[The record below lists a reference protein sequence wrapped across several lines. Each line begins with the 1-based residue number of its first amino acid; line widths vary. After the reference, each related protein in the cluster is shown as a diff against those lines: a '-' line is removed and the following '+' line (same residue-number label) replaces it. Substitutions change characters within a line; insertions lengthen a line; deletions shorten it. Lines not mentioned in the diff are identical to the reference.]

1 MDLVH
6 LDLLAWDLSDLVLW
20 VMVLWAIDLVVG
32 LEALHVDLEPLV
44 KILVLLV
51 GIAHSDLVFEAGFLC
66 MTDHIGFVGFH
77 CLDEGIYSDQE
88 TVVVYWY
95 HIDSFGHLFVLDH
108 MIVGWTYFLIHLD
121 WLAAKMVDL
130 VPGFENSYLH
140 LMNCYC

>member
-1 MDLVH
+1 
-6 LDLLAWDLSDLVLW
+6 
-20 VMVLWAIDLVVG
+20 MVLWAIDLVVG

-77 CLDEGIYSDQE
+77 CLDD
-88 TVVVYWY
+88 
-95 HIDSFGHLFVLDH
+95 IDSFGHLFVLDH